1 MTYFNII
8 SSAWL
13 EIIPRKTPQQ
23 LGGAENMLQH
33 SIRTLNHLNYQDV
46 LNKERLQFHR
56 DKCEVLRGQD

>member
-1 MTYFNII
+1 
-8 SSAWL
+8 
-13 EIIPRKTPQQ
+13 
-23 LGGAENMLQH
+23 MLQH